1 MCDIVPAWSHEGS
14 CAGAASSPWGA
25 SLVVLLLIYFA
36 FFSGGS
42 SSPPPAPPT
51 THHAVTTAEHFPK
64 HSPLNPAWTGNGH
77 TVTFGFGG
85 DVHFAGVVGTNLAK
99 NPTTALGTTIPQLF
113 TGAQV
118 RMVNLETAVTEG
130 TCPEPQSKPFI
141 FDAPAS
147 AVTALKSATVSVATE
162 ANDHGMDCGPQGLS
176 QNLSVASQAQYPII
190 GIGSTAAQAF
200 TPYRVTI
207 GGQRVAIIAATQVIA
222 DNLVS
227 TWTASATQPGVA
239 SAIDP
244 TQLVREVQQV
254 RRSADTVIV
263 YVHWG
268 TETQACPNPQQEP
281 LAEQLVKA
289 GADIVI
295 GSGTHV
301 LLGGGYLGGA
311 YVDYGLGNF
320 AFYDNTAPET
330 DSGALVITAQGRHIT
345 GAVWRPATIL
355 NGLPQP
361 LTGAPATAAVQSWN
375 AARGC
380 TNLSATPSASLTT
393 MRGETVPF
401 VAPAS
406 GHHHDHDDRPLDR
419 REQDDDEHER
429 PQVRRNGQR
438 ERLGLRRRQ
447 RSRDHHDD
455 SRTRFDHHIP
465 DGQRG
470 G

>member
-1 MCDIVPAWSHEGS
+1 MRRRRQFAVG
-14 CAGAASSPWGA
+14 GALL
-25 SLVVLLLIYFA
+25 LVLLIYFA

-42 SSPPPAPPT
+42 STPPSTTPTT
-51 THHAVTTAEHFPK
+51 THHAVTTAERFPK
-64 HSPLNPAWTGNGH
+64 HSPLNPAWTGNGK

-85 DVHFAGVVGTNLAK
+85 DVHFAGAVGTNLAK
-99 NPTTALGTTIPQLF
+99 NPTTALGTTIPQLLG
-113 TGAQV
+113 GAQV
-118 RMVNLETAVTEG
+118 RMVNLETAVTDG
-130 TCPEPQSKPFI
+130 TCPEPQNKPYI

-176 QNLSVASQAQYPII
+176 QNLTIASQAKYPII
-190 GIGSTAAQAF
+190 GIGNTAAQAF

-222 DNLVS
+222 DNLVA

-254 RRSADTVIV
+254 RRTADTVIV

-289 GADIVI
+289 GADVVI
-295 GSGTHV
+295 GSDAHV
-301 LLGGGYLGGA
+301 LLGGGYLGAA

-330 DSGALVITAQGRHIT
+330 DSGALVVTAQGRHIT

-361 LTGAPATAAVQSWN
+361 LTGAPAAAAVQSWN

-380 TNLSATPSASLTT
+380 TNLSATPSTSLTT

-401 VAPAS
+401 VAPPAAPATTTTTGPSTGGSTTTTTAGSSTSRSTTTTTAPTSTTAPKSSRSTTTTSTTPAS
-406 GHHHDHDDRPLDR
+406 TTTSATD
-419 REQDDDEHER
+419 
-429 PQVRRNGQR
+429 NA
-438 ERLGLRRRQ
+438 
-447 RSRDHHDD
+447 
-455 SRTRFDHHIP
+455 
-465 DGQRG
+465 G